1 VGWWDEV
8 SGLMMAVLMII
19 RGVVRVVVSAVV
31 VPVIVLLLWLC
42 SHQTHRGK
50 LGAQREG

>member
-8 SGLMMAVLMII
+8 SGFMMAVLMII

-42 SHQTHRGK
+42 SHQTHRSK